1 MGGAFG
7 GKIDLFSHEYCAAL
21 LSMKASRPVKI
32 VATREEIFT
41 AYRHGQPLL
50 MELKTGVKSDG
61 TLMAQQIK
69 VINNS
74 GAYRGSG
81 IVVVFL
87 SWGFGSGRIEY
98 AISVPRI
105 NVFYTNNPVPSP

>member
-1 MGGAFG
+1 
-7 GKIDLFSHEYCAAL
+7 
-21 LSMKASRPVKI
+21 MKAARPVKI

-41 AYRHGQPLL
+41 AYRHGQPLI

-61 TLMAQQIK
+61 TLVAQQIK
-69 VINNS
+69 VVNNC

-87 SWGFGSGRIEY
+87 SWGFATLPYRIPNFHYKGY
-98 AISVPRI
+98 AV
-105 NVFYTNNPVPSP
+105 YTNNPVRAPQ